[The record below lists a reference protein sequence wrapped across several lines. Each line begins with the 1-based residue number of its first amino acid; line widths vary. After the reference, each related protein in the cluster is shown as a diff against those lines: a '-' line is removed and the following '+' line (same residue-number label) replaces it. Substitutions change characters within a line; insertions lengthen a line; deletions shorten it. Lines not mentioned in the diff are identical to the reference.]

1 MTHQHR
7 DALVEQIVQIQPAL
21 RDFLRERPEDLL
33 AGNWDLMSY
42 SFQKGFEALW
52 DLARADVSG
61 LLQMPV
67 LALWGQSIE
76 LAIKSTILGIAGRID
91 GRHRHNLQALFEQLL
106 DIRAAEG
113 FDDNDELAKNVMAMI
128 ALAQSV
134 DPAADRF
141 RYPTARDG
149 IAYSGMSVDLD
160 ALFQA
165 HWIITTWCEGAAL
178 QMRGDI

>member
-67 LALWGQSIE
+67 LA
-76 LAIKSTILGIAGRID
+76 
-91 GRHRHNLQALFEQLL
+91 
-106 DIRAAEG
+106 
-113 FDDNDELAKNVMAMI
+113 
-128 ALAQSV
+128 
-134 DPAADRF
+134 
-141 RYPTARDG
+141 
-149 IAYSGMSVDLD
+149 
-160 ALFQA
+160 
-165 HWIITTWCEGAAL
+165 
-178 QMRGDI
+178 